1 MIKIDNKIHLYWNDV
16 EGLVD
21 ILCEKIETYL
31 EKDIK
36 IDGIY
41 GLSRGGL
48 IPAVMISHKLD
59 IPWVVPLFNKAKS
72 KNTLIIDDIC
82 DSGNTLQNWINNGF
96 KTATLHFKPHT
107 SCCMP
112 ALWSNTHEGDE
123 WIIYPWEES
132 NSAPIQ
138 DYLSKFGD
146 SN

>member
-21 ILCEKIETYL
+21 ILCEKIEIYL
-31 EKDIK
+31 EKK
-36 IDGIY
+36 EIDGIY

-48 IPAVMISHKLD
+48 IPAVMISHKLG
-59 IPWVVPLFNKAKS
+59 IPWAKVTN

-112 ALWSNTHEGDE
+112 TLWSSTHEGDE
-123 WIIYPWEES
+123 WIIYPWEKS
-132 NSAPIQ
+132 DSAPIQ